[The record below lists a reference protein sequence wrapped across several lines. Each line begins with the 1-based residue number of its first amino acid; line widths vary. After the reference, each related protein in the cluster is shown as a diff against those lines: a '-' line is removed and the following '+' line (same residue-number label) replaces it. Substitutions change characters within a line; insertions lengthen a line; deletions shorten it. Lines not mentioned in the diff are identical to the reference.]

1 MTLRNAKSLHMRLHH
16 AWGGVSAPTLRDVTR
31 AEKSFERE
39 RAHSSQAKEYSSI
52 SSLAART

>member
-39 RAHSSQAKEYSSI
+39 RAHSGRAKESVWI
-52 SSLAART
+52 SSSAART